1 MPTASAIR
9 ALIVDDQ
16 LTSRALI
23 RDGLQQL
30 GIQDIGMASDGEQG
44 LKSLMQKPVHLIIS
58 DLNMPGGD
66 GLQVLPRLC
75 ASLAGKSTPVM
86 VLSGDTTP
94 DTKST
99 LLRAGI
105 AAVLAKP
112 VEPKRLIE
120 EVLRLFPQKST
131 GRF

>member
-58 DLNMPGGD
+58 DLNMPNLD
-66 GLQVLPRLC
+66 GL
-75 ASLAGKSTPVM
+75 GF
-86 VLSGDTTP
+86 
-94 DTKST
+94 
-99 LLRAGI
+99 LRAVRANPPTKNSAFIMLTGRGDRELI
-105 AAVLAKP
+105 EKAAKCGVNNYLVKPFTMPALKSAIEAVLG
-112 VEPKRLIE
+112 RL
-120 EVLRLFPQKST
+120 K
-131 GRF
+131 

>member
-58 DLNMPGGD
+58 DLNMPNLD
-66 GLQVLPRLC
+66 GL
-75 ASLAGKSTPVM
+75 GF
-86 VLSGDTTP
+86 
-94 DTKST
+94 
-99 LLRAGI
+99 LRAVRANPPTKNSAFIMLTGRGDRELI
-105 AAVLAKP
+105 EKAAKCGVNNYLVKPFTMPALKGAIEAVLG
-112 VEPKRLIE
+112 RL
-120 EVLRLFPQKST
+120 K
-131 GRF
+131 